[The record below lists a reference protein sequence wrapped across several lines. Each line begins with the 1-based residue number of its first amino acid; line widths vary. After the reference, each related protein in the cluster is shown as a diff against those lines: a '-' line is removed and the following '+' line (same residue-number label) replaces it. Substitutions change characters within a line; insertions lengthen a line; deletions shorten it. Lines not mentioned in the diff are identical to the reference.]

1 MRQSLSVHRDV
12 AFDARGRTD
21 LAGQHHTGIDI
32 SCHTVALYPY
42 GGKFA
47 LNFDLLLPLPE
58 QTSYLAKV
66 RNKNIAEAKQAAT
79 VKRQQN
85 ACQILEDN
93 KQLQK
98 NDKLHLIKLPH
109 PKMEMTNELQ
119 KNRSTWASENFR
131 WAFNQETYA
140 LSPPTIKMCDLQG
153 MAINSIQGPAQWG
166 KKGSKLSLAEAA
178 GAYASAIPSAAAN
191 EGEQST
197 AFDFVSPPVQP

>member
-66 RNKNIAEAKQAAT
+66 QNKISLKPNRL
-79 VKRQQN
+79 RQSN
-85 ACQILEDN
+85 AS
-93 KQLQK
+93 
-98 NDKLHLIKLPH
+98 
-109 PKMEMTNELQ
+109 KMAV
-119 KNRSTWASENFR
+119 RSLKTTSNFR
-131 WAFNQETYA
+131 KTTNCILLNCLVRRWR
-140 LSPPTIKMCDLQG
+140 
-153 MAINSIQGPAQWG
+153 
-166 KKGSKLSLAEAA
+166 
-178 GAYASAIPSAAAN
+178 
-191 EGEQST
+191 
-197 AFDFVSPPVQP
+197 